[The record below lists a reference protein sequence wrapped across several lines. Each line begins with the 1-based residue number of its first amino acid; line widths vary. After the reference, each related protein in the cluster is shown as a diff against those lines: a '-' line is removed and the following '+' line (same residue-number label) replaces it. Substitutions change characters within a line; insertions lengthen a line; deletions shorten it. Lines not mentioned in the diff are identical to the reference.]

1 MKVSFRCKQSNN
13 VVNFTNQQ
21 DIDWMRKEAGY
32 EEIKNEIKAESNAQ
46 INAKQEIRE
55 SIIGNPDEGD
65 NAENAGQG
73 NDGQKDAKVLKKRGR
88 PRIVEQD
95 VI

>member
-13 VVNFTNQQ
+13 VVSFVHEQ
-21 DIDWMRKEAGY
+21 DIAWMRKEAGY
-32 EEIKNEIKAESNAQ
+32 EEIKDEIKTETIAT
-46 INAKQEIRE
+46 QEIAK
-55 SIIGNPDEGD
+55 SIIGNPDEGND
-65 NAENAGQG
+65 AEDVGQEREE
-73 NDGQKDAKVLKKRGR
+73 NAKVLKKRGR